1 MTDDRATVEVVI
13 DTDGRVEIHG
23 WKTVEEARN
32 LAKRLGLPAAFVLA
46 RCEGLSA
53 EDVDRVS
60 GRARILGY
68 AVRVVGEPEAETGA
82 PGQEE
87 EVETEAAPPP
97 RRTAPWILVAPLVL
111 VILILLAVPIRDRMY
126 RSYRPMP
133 SIGDVVARV
142 ESPSP
147 PVSGMRELIDPDDSN
162 YLSFA
167 MGEKVLRVNNFL
179 IEQGYCLRLHGQGA
193 VPLPDLA
200 GPGSGVLVVHVD
212 AGRSSPDQL
221 YVTAILR
228 GGVKTAVRDVFM
240 EVHPAV
246 VADPPEGYAEG
257 EGIVYDSK
265 KTFQRLAHI
274 RTGGRLE
281 RTPRGLR
288 VDAGAFNA
296 ALVEDVSP
304 GLRALLE
311 AGWPH
316 EEGATAAEP
325 GVQFYLDRVE
335 LFPWEGD
342 DGPGRRQRYGEIGL
356 FRLAGVAFG
365 GVYVRNG
372 GAS

>member
-13 DTDGRVEIHG
+13 DRDGRVEIHG

-46 RCEGLSA
+46 RSEGLSA

-68 AVRVVGEPEAETGA
+68 AVRVVAEQQEEAGA
-82 PGQEE
+82 PGAEE

-97 RRTAPWILVAPLVL
+97 RRTTPWILVAPLVL
-111 VILILLAVPIRDRMY
+111 VTLILLAVPIRDRMY

-147 PVSGMRELIDPDDSN
+147 PVSGMHELIDPDDSN

-167 MGEKVLRVNNFL
+167 LGEKVLRVNNLL
-179 IEQGYCLRLHGQGA
+179 IDQGYCLRLHGEGA
-193 VPLPDLA
+193 VPLPSLA
-200 GPGSGVLVVHVD
+200 GGESGVLVVHVD
-212 AGRSSPDQL
+212 TGRSSPDQL
-221 YVTAILR
+221 YVTAILK

-240 EVHPAV
+240 EVHPAPV
-246 VADPPEGYAEG
+246 GEAPGDYAEG
-257 EGIVYDSK
+257 DGIAYDSK
-265 KTFQRLAHI
+265 KTFQDLTRI

-316 EEGATAAEP
+316 EEGATAATP
-325 GVQFYLDRVE
+325 GVQFYLERVE
-335 LFPWEGD
+335 LFPWQGD

-356 FRLAGVAFG
+356 FHLAGVAFG
-365 GVYVRNG
+365 GVYVQNRAAN
-372 GAS
+372 